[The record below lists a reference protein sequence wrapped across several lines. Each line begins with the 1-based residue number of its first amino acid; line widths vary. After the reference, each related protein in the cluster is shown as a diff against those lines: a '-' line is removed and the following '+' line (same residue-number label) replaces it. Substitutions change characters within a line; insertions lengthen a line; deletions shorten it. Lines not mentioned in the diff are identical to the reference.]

1 MKFAA
6 KIIRGGAVVY
16 AIASIIA
23 LLLVPASLY
32 SWFGIA
38 PDPLS
43 GVYAY
48 LLSLPWI
55 MALLPFDEVDTW
67 AALAAAAA
75 GMGLNFWLL
84 RRLARAV
91 SR

>member
-1 MKFAA
+1 MLARIIHGAA
-6 KIIRGGAVVY
+6 ILYAVLGA
-16 AIASIIA
+16 IA

-32 SWFGIA
+32 GWFGIA

-55 MALLPFDEVDTW
+55 MVLLPFEEVDTW
-67 AALAAAAA
+67 AALAIAAA